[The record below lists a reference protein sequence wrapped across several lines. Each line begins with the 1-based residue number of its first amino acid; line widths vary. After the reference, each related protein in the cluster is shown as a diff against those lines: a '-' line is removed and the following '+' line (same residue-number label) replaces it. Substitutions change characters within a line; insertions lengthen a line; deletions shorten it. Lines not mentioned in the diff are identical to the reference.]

1 MTQSASQQS
10 SELPQDEA
18 RDPDLR
24 REYEAALAQHGFVI
38 EPERD
43 AVMFESFK
51 AYRALMARLDAALP
65 QHLEPGPVWTPAAL
79 TESVEKAQ

>member
-1 MTQSASQQS
+1 M
-10 SELPQDEA
+10 PQTAAPPPEDMSRDEA
-18 RDPDLR
+18 LR
-24 REYEAALAQHGFVI
+24 REYETALALHKFVI

-65 QHLEPGPVWTPAAL
+65 QHLEPGPVWTPAPVVA
-79 TESVEKAQ
+79 SVEKA